1 MGGSTRYGTVRTAA
15 AAIGILS
22 VAAAFCADAAGFSS
36 PGIGRGQIIIALFG
50 LLLIACS
57 VLKNPGR
64 VYRAAA
70 VVLLNTLILLVMLEF
85 AATGFYMIRARS
97 SADRSGDRSDPHAK
111 MLDLLSANYAPY
123 VTWREVPHRQV
134 DFTIDTECRR
144 VVTGASE
151 DPDAYE
157 VFMFGGSTMIGW
169 GVPDSLTIPSMM
181 QKRLSSS
188 MSVPVRVVNFGQQ
201 AYVST
206 QELIELMLQLQDGR
220 RPDLVVFYDG
230 INDTFAALQ
239 SGIPGVHQN
248 LDDIA
253 RRYAGIVEPV
263 SFWESLSSRSNLLS
277 LAREAL
283 PHGAESDTIPAW
295 SGGDA
300 GADIDWLSDEIV
312 SVYSA
317 NCGIVR
323 ALGDDYGFVSAFFWQ
338 PYLGSGEGTRILSS
352 TERNVAEE
360 METGDLSSLLE
371 STYSRASALED
382 SIPGFTDISGCL
394 DGSPGELFEF
404 GDFCH
409 INAEGNR
416 IVVETMIDS
425 LVSDG
430 TIPDS
435 LFREPA
441 VEPAT
446 Q

>member
-157 VFMFGGSTMIGW
+157 
-169 GVPDSLTIPSMM
+169 GVDP
-181 QKRLSSS
+181 
-188 MSVPVRVVNFGQQ
+188 
-201 AYVST
+201 
-206 QELIELMLQLQDGR
+206 
-220 RPDLVVFYDG
+220 
-230 INDTFAALQ
+230 
-239 SGIPGVHQN
+239 
-248 LDDIA
+248 A
-253 RRYAGIVEPV
+253 R
-263 SFWESLSSRSNLLS
+263 
-277 LAREAL
+277 
-283 PHGAESDTIPAW
+283 
-295 SGGDA
+295 
-300 GADIDWLSDEIV
+300 
-312 SVYSA
+312 
-317 NCGIVR
+317 
-323 ALGDDYGFVSAFFWQ
+323 
-338 PYLGSGEGTRILSS
+338 LGSLR
-352 TERNVAEE
+352 
-360 METGDLSSLLE
+360 
-371 STYSRASALED
+371 
-382 SIPGFTDISGCL
+382 
-394 DGSPGELFEF
+394 
-404 GDFCH
+404 
-409 INAEGNR
+409 
-416 IVVETMIDS
+416 
-425 LVSDG
+425 
-430 TIPDS
+430 
-435 LFREPA
+435 
-441 VEPAT
+441 
-446 Q
+446 